1 MRTLIIAA
9 AVALATAAVFAQ
21 APKNF
26 RGLDIS
32 VGGVERA
39 GNVSLTDCPPGANTV
54 SSTAKP
60 GEEFAV
66 VTLKMKVTPS
76 YKPGAIKRPTV
87 TDASGKIFNTAVS
100 FVDVG
105 KIPDFSCAIPF
116 RVPAGTKLKS
126 VQVETVSLDL
136 PQ

>member
-1 MRTLIIAA
+1 
-9 AVALATAAVFAQ
+9 
-21 APKNF
+21 
-26 RGLDIS
+26 
-32 VGGVERA
+32 
-39 GNVSLTDCPPGANTV
+39 
-54 SSTAKP
+54 
-60 GEEFAV
+60 
-66 VTLKMKVTPS
+66 VTPS

-105 KIPDFSCAIPF
+105 KIPEFSCAIPF

>member
-1 MRTLIIAA
+1 VRTLIIAA

-21 APKNF
+21 ASKNF

-60 GEEFAV
+60 GEEFAGV
-66 VTLKMKVTPS
+66 SLKMKVTP
-76 YKPGAIKRPTV
+76 G
-87 TDASGKIFNTAVS
+87 
-100 FVDVG
+100 
-105 KIPDFSCAIPF
+105 
-116 RVPAGTKLKS
+116 
-126 VQVETVSLDL
+126 
-136 PQ
+136 